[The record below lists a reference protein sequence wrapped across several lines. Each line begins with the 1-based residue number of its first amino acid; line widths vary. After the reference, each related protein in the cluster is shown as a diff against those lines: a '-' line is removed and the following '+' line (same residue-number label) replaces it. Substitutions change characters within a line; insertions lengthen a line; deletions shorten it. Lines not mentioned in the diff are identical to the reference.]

1 MIVETDDEAT
11 DNLLIETISS
21 KMNFETSPE
30 GLNRMHRI
38 SKERVGQNK
47 PKPII
52 VKLSGYNVRKRV
64 FSDKKTEKVQCKYN
78 GKLNTK
84 TDGNSKE
91 ATVKTRVHKRVGI

>member
-30 GLNRMHRI
+30 GLNRTHRTGE
-38 SKERVGQNK
+38 KKVGQNK
-47 PKPII
+47 PRPII

-64 FSDKKTEKVQCKYN
+64 FSNKKTEKV
-78 GKLNTK
+78 
-84 TDGNSKE
+84 
-91 ATVKTRVHKRVGI
+91 

>member
-30 GLNRMHRI
+30 GLNQTHRTGE
-38 SKERVGQNK
+38 KKVDQNK
-47 PKPII
+47 HRPII

-64 FSDKKTEKVQCKYN
+64 FSNKKTEKVQCKYN
-78 GKLNTK
+78 GKLNSK
-84 TDGNSKE
+84 TD
-91 ATVKTRVHKRVGI
+91 